1 MNEET
6 LLEEVGGNLLEENGN
21 NAEAGNAA
29 KQNQLLEQ
37 LQKELEAARKQRE
50 EMEKKLK
57 EFEARQKADEE
68 AKRKAEEEA
77 KRKAEEEAKRAV
89 DPEAKCKEEVAA
101 RRKAEE
107 EAKLQVWKEL
117 SKKELYKVNG
127 VSFRMV
133 PVEGGTFKMGNR
145 SVTLSSYMC
154 GETPVTNAL
163 WKAVMSEYNKS
174 GVSRLKGNNYPV
186 TNVSWYDCQDFIVKL
201 NQITGMNFRLL
212 SEAEWEFAARGGNL
226 SNDYI
231 YSGSDNIDEV
241 AWCHF
246 NGAKDTHEVATK
258 KANELGLYDMCG
270 NVWEWCMDIRNGGNR
285 VIRGGGYNS
294 DPHECRVNYDSRGRD
309 PKFSWDSIGFRLAL
323 SDFGLGKSRSS
334 NNSKERSN
342 DTQDT
347 KNKQKESSAK
357 TGMFSFLSKIFKG
370 D

>member
-1 MNEET
+1 
-6 LLEEVGGNLLEENGN
+6 
-21 NAEAGNAA
+21 
-29 KQNQLLEQ
+29 
-37 LQKELEAARKQRE
+37 
-50 EMEKKLK
+50 
-57 EFEARQKADEE
+57 
-68 AKRKAEEEA
+68 
-77 KRKAEEEAKRAV
+77 
-89 DPEAKCKEEVAA
+89 
-101 RRKAEE
+101 
-107 EAKLQVWKEL
+107 
-117 SKKELYKVNG
+117 
-127 VSFRMV
+127 
-133 PVEGGTFKMGNR
+133 
-145 SVTLSSYMC
+145 
-154 GETPVTNAL
+154 
-163 WKAVMSEYNKS
+163 
-174 GVSRLKGNNYPV
+174 
-186 TNVSWYDCQDFIVKL
+186 
-201 NQITGMNFRLL
+201 MNFRLL

-241 AWCHF
+241 AWCRF
-246 NGAKDTHEVATK
+246 NGAQGTHEVATK
-258 KANELGLYDMCG
+258 KANELGIYDMSG
-270 NVWEWCMDIRNGGNR
+270 NVREWCMDIRNGGNR